1 MNTLHLVTGDDNTS
15 DVTGVTDAN
24 PAEQA
29 DEQVEFGDDYSGPD
43 PLFVGDTGQ
52 LPLDVR
58 NTFVTLLKKRYIS
71 ADRHPRE
78 WQIVLANEP
87 ALRTR
92 FNDMFLDLIID
103 RSYEVAYKRQA
114 QPEGG
119 HRFPT
124 VLHDLAY
131 GREETIL
138 LVHLRRLIRSSQKA
152 GDDAVFVDR
161 ADLIHEIGTYR
172 PSHTTNHVASDK
184 AADNAVA
191 SMVKADLL
199 LKTAEKDR
207 YRISSI
213 IEVLLP
219 VDRIKDLHDW
229 LQSQNTGEAGGDAEF
244 DEMAT
249 LSDTDTDI
257 NDIGADNED
266 ADDGTAEGGEH

>member
-1 MNTLHLVTGDDNTS
+1 MSTLHLVTDDDNEPTTNTDAAVTDPIGDD
-15 DVTGVTDAN
+15 TD
-24 PAEQA
+24 E
-29 DEQVEFGDDYSGPD
+29 EVEFGDDYAGPD

-58 NTFVTLLKKRYIS
+58 NVFVTLLKKRYIS
-71 ADRHPRE
+71 ADRHPRD

-103 RSYEVAYKRQA
+103 RAYEVAYKRQA

-161 ADLIHEIGTYR
+161 AELIHEIGTYR

-184 AADNAVA
+184 AAENAVT

-207 YRISSI
+207 YRISPI

-219 VDRIKDLHDW
+219 VDRIKNLHDW
-229 LQSQNTGEAGGDAEF
+229 LHGQNTGAPAGDEAFG
-244 DEMAT
+244 EMAT
-249 LSDTDTDI
+249 MSDIDTDI
-257 NDIGADNED
+257 ADD
-266 ADDGTAEGGEH
+266 PDSDDDGTDEGGER

>member
-1 MNTLHLVTGDDNTS
+1 MSTLHLVTDDDDEPT
-15 DVTGVTDAN
+15 TGPDDADAN
-24 PAEQA
+24 LLGEDPDGE
-29 DEQVEFGDDYSGPD
+29 VEFGDDYAGPD

-58 NTFVTLLKKRYIS
+58 NVFVTLLKKRYIS
-71 ADRHPRE
+71 ADRHPRD

-103 RSYEVAYKRQA
+103 RAYEVAYKRQA

-207 YRISSI
+207 YRISPI

-219 VDRIKDLHDW
+219 VDRIKNLRDW
-229 LQSQNTGEAGGDAEF
+229 LHGQNTGEPDGDETF
-244 DEMAT
+244 DEVAT
-249 LSDTDTDI
+249 LSDNDPSDDLADDEGEDDTD
-257 NDIGADNED
+257 
-266 ADDGTAEGGEH
+266 EGGER